1 MPDYILIPVAC
12 VVAFAF
18 LGLLFAAGPR
28 VSQALFY
35 PHMIDDEF
43 ILAIVAHV
51 TETIK
56 ELDLGKTKRRHAQ
69 HLIEEAA
76 RHAVAEMWTAAF
88 RGTYKPTRTW
98 PRCVA
103 ILLEDQKQVVI
114 DLWIGHDYHEA
125 EIPRP
130 WVIELR
136 D

>member
-12 VVAFAF
+12 VVAFSL

-56 ELDLGKTKRRHAQ
+56 ELDLGKVKRRHAQ

-88 RGTYKPTRTW
+88 RGNYKPTRTW

-130 WVIELR
+130 WVIELGE
-136 D
+136 